1 MSLITALATTAA
13 VAAGTAGAV
22 TAYQLAAPEP
32 TVTPV
37 VQSADQ
43 GTRPDRPRFEPCA
56 KPATLEKGKCVTS
69 VTRTVVV
76 AGATLGAAAPGGSD
90 VPVPDDDGTPDQGDN
105 ARRDADDDELVA
117 VADDD
122 WDDDG
127 DDHGDTGG
135 TSTGTHTGT
144 STGTSTGTG
153 GSGSGTST
161 GTRTGD

>member
-32 TVTPV
+32 TVAPAIEST
-37 VQSADQ
+37 DQ

-56 KPATLEKGKCVTS
+56 EPATLEKGKCVTS
-69 VTRTVVV
+69 LTRTVVV
-76 AGATLGAAAPGGSD
+76 AGTTLGAAVPGGSG
-90 VPVPDDDGTPDQGDN
+90 VPVPDGDGTPDQGDD
-105 ARRDADDDELVA
+105 ARRDVDDDELVA

-122 WDDDG
+122 WDDDV
-127 DDHGDTGG
+127 DTGG
-135 TSTGTHTGT
+135 TNTGTHTGT
-144 STGTSTGTG
+144 NTSTG

-161 GTRTGD
+161 RTRTGG